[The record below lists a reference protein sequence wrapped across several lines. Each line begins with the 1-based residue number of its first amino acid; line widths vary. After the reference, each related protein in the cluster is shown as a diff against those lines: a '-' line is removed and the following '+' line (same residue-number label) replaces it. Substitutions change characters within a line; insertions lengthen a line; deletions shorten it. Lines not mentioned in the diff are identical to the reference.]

1 MASKVENLMEAMP
14 YLQKY
19 AGKIIVIK
27 YGGNAMINEELK
39 DAVMHDIVMLKL
51 LGMKPVLS
59 HGGGPNINQM

>member
-1 MASKVENLMEAMP
+1 MSDVASKVENLMEAMP

-39 DAVMHDIVMLKL
+39 DAVMHDIVMSSTSVPQCMTLR
-51 LGMKPVLS
+51 V
-59 HGGGPNINQM
+59 

>member
-1 MASKVENLMEAMP
+1 MSDVASKVENLMEAMP

-39 DAVMHDIVMLKL
+39 ELPNSPYATVLTVMI
-51 LGMKPVLS
+51 LS
-59 HGGGPNINQM
+59 C